1 VSTEER
7 PLTLDEL
14 YAERDVLVRKKYDD
28 GLTLSERRR
37 LEEVNARLDEEE
49 SKQADLSALEFM
61 VEERERVAKEV
72 WSVVYGERFLM
83 DLPSRLRDTVTCPG
97 PLYGTVEPARSG
109 VLFEHAV
116 GSRRYVFLKVFG
128 SLPRWTLHRDDLLL
142 ASGDGGNTSKD
153 NYVRLIFR
161 DAGILRSAWSWLTDF
176 GARMSERQAARDAR
190 VLFYD
195 RLTPKYVCEL
205 IFPPSERVEWCLHD
219 EAGNVVAS
227 GAEAN
232 QDAAMNQALLRA
244 RELS

>member
-1 VSTEER
+1 M
-7 PLTLDEL
+7 TLDEL

-83 DLPSRLRDTVTCPG
+83 DLPSRLRDTVACPG
-97 PLYGTVEPARSG
+97 PLYGTVESARSG

-116 GSRRYVFLKVFG
+116 GSRRYVFLEVFG
-128 SLPRWTLHRDDLLL
+128 STKRWTLHRDDVLL
-142 ASGDGGNTSKD
+142 ASGDGGSHSKKD
-153 NYVRLIFR
+153 YGRLILR
-161 DAGILRSAWSWLTDF
+161 DAGILRTAWSWLTDF
-176 GARMSERQAARDAR
+176 GAGPSEREAIRDTR
-190 VLFYD
+190 VMFYD
-195 RLTPKYVCEL
+195 RSRPRHVCEL
-205 IFPPSERVEWCLHD
+205 ISSHSQMVEWCLLD

-227 GAEAN
+227 GAKAEQETAMDEA
-232 QDAAMNQALLRA
+232 MA
-244 RELS
+244 RMEELA